1 MTKKISL
8 ILGFILFITNSWAA
22 KAPNGKKFPAHWG
35 EPPALQT
42 RDLRPLPGGYGQGS
56 STLAKWIG
64 TNLKNDEKNGLKDSM
79 IDRLILNDRRIES
92 MRDGLSKIITIPDT
106 LYKTSKGH
114 KQKNGILVSQMR
126 VPLGVIGIIYESR
139 PNVTIDAAGLCIKSG
154 NSVIL
159 RGGSES
165 INSNKAL
172 MNCIKKALKINQFN
186 EYMVQ
191 LIETTDRKAIDKML
205 EMNDYIDVIIPR
217 GGKGLIEKVMSIS
230 KIPMIKHLDGNC
242 HVYIDHKA
250 DLDMAYNISINSKMQ
265 RYGVC
270 NAMETLLV
278 HKRFSKKCLRKILNT
293 YQENNIEIRGCKNIL
308 KLLPNSKL
316 AKQSDWTQEYLAPV
330 LAIKIV
336 DSIDDAVKHITE
348 FGSLHTDAIVSN
360 DKNSIDKFKR
370 LVNSSSV
377 MINTSTRF
385 ADGFEYGLGAEIGI
399 STDKLHARGPVGLD
413 GLTNL
418 KYIVSSKGKIRS

>member
-1 MTKKISL
+1 MEIDKYILKLCKRASL
-8 ILGFILFITNSWAA
+8 SSNES
-22 KAPNGKKFPAHWG
+22 GKYTA
-35 EPPALQT
+35 
-42 RDLRPLPGGYGQGS
+42 S
-56 STLAKWIG
+56 
-64 TNLKNDEKNGLKDSM
+64 LKNKVLKSISNYILDDTDKIIQANNIDVENAKKNGLKDSM
-79 IDRLILNDRRIES
+79 IDRLILNDRRIKS
-92 MRDGLSKIITIPDT
+92 MRNGLSKISTIPDT
-106 LYKTSKGH
+106 LYKTSKGQ
-114 KQKNGILVSQMR
+114 KQKNGISVCQMR

-172 MNCIKKALKINQFN
+172 MNCIKKALKINKLN

-205 EMNDYIDVIIPR
+205 SMNDYIDVIIPR

-250 DLDMAYNISINSKMQ
+250 DLDMAYDISINSKTQ

-278 HKRFSKKCLRKILNT
+278 HKNFSKKCLRKILNT
-293 YQENNIEIRGCKNIL
+293 YQENNVEIRGCKNIV
-308 KLLPNSKL
+308 KFLPNCKL
-316 AKQSDWTQEYLAPV
+316 AKQSDWFQEYLAPV

-336 DSIDDAVKHITE
+336 DSIDDAIEHITK
-348 FGSLHTDAIVSN
+348 FGSLHTDAIISN
-360 DKNSIDKFKR
+360 NKNSIDKFKR

-413 GLTNL
+413 GLTSL
-418 KYIVSSKGKIRS
+418 KYIVSSKGKIRN